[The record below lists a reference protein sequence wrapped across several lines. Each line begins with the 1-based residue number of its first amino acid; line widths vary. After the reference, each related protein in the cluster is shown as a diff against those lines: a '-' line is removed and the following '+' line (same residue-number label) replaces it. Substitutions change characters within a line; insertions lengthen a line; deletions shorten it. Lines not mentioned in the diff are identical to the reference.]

1 MKTITINQKE
11 YNISAPLERV
21 LLQVW
26 KAGPQAISDFDEGQY
41 RRYRVNHVARN
52 ERRLPDVTGG
62 ALQIAHIESGK
73 VPAQAAKK
81 RPRVTRWVLPADAR
95 RLNLVIRKLANHQQS
110 A

>member
-1 MKTITINQKE
+1 MKTITINRKE

-21 LLQVW
+21 ILRVW
-26 KAGPQAISDFDEGQY
+26 QAGPQAISDFEEGQY
-41 RRYRVNHVARN
+41 RRHRVNHVARN
-52 ERRLPDVTGG
+52 EHRLPAMTGG

-81 RPRVTRWVLPADAR
+81 RPRVTRWVLPADVR
-95 RLNLVIRKLANHQQS
+95 RLNLVIRKLANYQQS